1 MIDLECFHWLKW
13 FNISGETV
21 YSNIIKLKVAKA
33 TTNECSFPKFKIA
46 LVVCEE
52 KYQKT
57 AQFPSLKATRND
69 GEELIKALQEL
80 QFQVLAFTNLTL
92 GQLRNAIELFAS
104 FIDEETYALF
114 YYNGHAV
121 GFNEDIYLATV
132 ESSLGECLLDILF
145 KLNRMRVSFQFKP
158 IQSVWI
164 CRQIL
169 ILSWISL

>member
-1 MIDLECFHWLKW
+1 M
-13 FNISGETV
+13 
-21 YSNIIKLKVAKA
+21 
-33 TTNECSFPKFKIA
+33 
-46 LVVCEE
+46 
-52 KYQKT
+52 
-57 AQFPSLKATRND
+57 
-69 GEELIKALQEL
+69 
-80 QFQVLAFTNLTL
+80 LAFTNLTL

-158 IQSVWI
+158 LESV
-164 CRQIL
+164 
-169 ILSWISL
+169 